1 MTGRS
6 LPIGAVLALL
16 VSAAAAGAQT
26 RPAGAAAPDPG
37 REVPL
42 QCWWR
47 ASKGAIHIG
56 EVVDVILTCSALES
70 EAARAVPDETRLT
83 VAAVQMAPWEIVGG
97 THPADI
103 RAGSRRI
110 FQYVYQ
116 LRMLEPT
123 AIGRDV
129 RLPPLLIPYRVESR
143 MGGGTAMA
151 GRDLT
156 QLMPQTPIRI
166 VGQVP
171 GEASDIRDGSAASLG
186 EIAALRF
193 RADAYRTTGTV
204 LAALAG
210 VTVVAALV
218 PVAGRVRRAR
228 VGTPGLAS
236 DRAVLLWAAA
246 HLDQLARA
254 AAGGWPAE
262 AVRDAHATAR
272 LVAGARLGRGVRQR
286 RLSRGEA
293 APEGRLVMQ
302 HGLRRSR
309 SAVTAS
315 ATAGDVARAIDALG
329 PGAGAGERASLER
342 LRDALDIL
350 ARAQFTREAAGD
362 APAAGVDEAVR
373 AVRDVARDT
382 ARERL
387 LAWRPWRRT
396 DAAGTPTLEF

>member
-1 MTGRS
+1 MRRARAA
-6 LPIGAVLALL
+6 IGAALALL
-16 VSAAAAGAQT
+16 VSAAAAGAQA
-26 RPAGAAAPDPG
+26 RAGAAPAVDPG

-56 EVVDVILTCSALES
+56 EVVDVTLTCSALES

-143 MGGGTAMA
+143 MGADTAMS

-210 VTVVAALV
+210 VSVVAALV
-218 PVAGRVRRAR
+218 PLAGRVRRAR
-228 VGTPGLAS
+228 VGAPGLAS

-246 HLDQLARA
+246 RLDQLARA
-254 AAGGWPAE
+254 GAGGWSAD

-272 LVAGARLGRGVRQR
+272 LVAGVRLGRGVRQR

-293 APEGRLVMQ
+293 APEGRLVVP
-302 HGLRRSR
+302 HGLRRTR

-315 ATAGDVARAIDALG
+315 ATAGDVARAVDALG
-329 PGAGAGERASLER
+329 ADASAATRASLER
-342 LRDALDIL
+342 LRDALDVL
-350 ARAQFTREAAGD
+350 ARAQFTRDAAADGT
-362 APAAGVDEAVR
+362 PAGLDEAVR
-373 AVRDVARDT
+373 AAGDVARET

-387 LAWRPWRRT
+387 LAWRPWRRA
-396 DAAGTPTLEF
+396 DAAGAPSLEF